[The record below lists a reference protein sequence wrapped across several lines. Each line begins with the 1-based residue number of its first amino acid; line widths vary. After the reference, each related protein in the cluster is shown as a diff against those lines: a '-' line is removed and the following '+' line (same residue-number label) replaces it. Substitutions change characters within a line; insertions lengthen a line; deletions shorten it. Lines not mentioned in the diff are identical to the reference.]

1 MGDPGTALFGS
12 VWAVVPLGPGQSS
25 SEQRRGVVRISPDS
39 RLEWTRVDLVVMG
52 VVGDCFLLPGAESE
66 DSRDVILR
74 DDSLETQS

>member
-1 MGDPGTALFGS
+1 MGDPGTALFGP

-52 VVGDCFLLPGAESE
+52 DAGGLPSAPWSGV
-66 DSRDVILR
+66 RGL
-74 DDSLETQS
+74 